1 MKEFVVDA
9 STLVLATTVVSD
21 EARQLRHQLL
31 QSECHAPHHVD
42 AEVGNVL
49 RRQELGGQIEE
60 EAATTA
66 LLAMKHLIDHR
77 YPHVGPLSQAAWELR
92 GAITFYDALY
102 VALAAGLDVP
112 LLTAD
117 ARLSRAPK
125 LPCKVEVVV

>member
-1 MKEFVVDA
+1 MSEFVVDA
-9 STLVLATTVVSD
+9 STLMLATTVVSD
-21 EARQLRHQLL
+21 GARQLRRRLL
-31 QSECHAPHHVD
+31 RSECHAPHLVD

-49 RRQELGGQIEE
+49 RRQELGGQIEA

-66 LLAMKHLIDHR
+66 LLAMKHLVDHR

-92 GAITFYDALY
+92 GAVTFYDALY
-102 VALAAGLDVP
+102 AALAAGLDVP

-125 LPCKVEVVV
+125 LPCKVEVIV